1 MRARAIV
8 PDHLV
13 QPVQEDIE
21 VLPSQL
27 TAIVF
32 HPLAQVEVV
41 VAGHRKG
48 GDSLHK
54 GKDNDSGGI
63 TASIG
68 P

>member
-1 MRARAIV
+1 MRTRTEV

-13 QPVQEDIE
+13 QAVQEDVQ
-21 VLPSQL
+21 VLPAEL
-27 TAIVF
+27 TTVVF

-41 VAGHRKG
+41 VTGHREG

-54 GKDNDSGGI
+54 GKDSEFGRI